1 MSDYVPFL
9 IFGIALGSVYGLAAM
24 GLVLTYKTSGLFN
37 IAQGAISAASAYAF
51 YELRDDGGLA
61 WPFAAVVV
69 LLLFGVGLGFILER
83 MSAALRDVPTAQKIV
98 ATIGLLVAIQSL
110 LILRYGFTGLSVE
123 SFLPTEEA
131 FTLTGVPV
139 TYDQLIVLGLGVT
152 SAAALYV
159 FFKRTRLGTAM
170 RAVVDD
176 HELLDQ
182 TGLDPFRVRFSAWVI
197 GSCFAAASGVLL
209 ASIQLQLDVF
219 ILSVIVIQAFGAAA
233 IGRFTS
239 LPWSF
244 VGGLVVGILQGIT
257 SKAFSPYPNLSGI
270 DFNMPFIVLFGIL
283 VFARRGWLAEVGRE
297 VKTRAV
303 PPSRLPVQARAGG
316 WAVLLVVA
324 LLVPTFADT
333 KISYYNAA
341 VSSVV
346 LFLSLSLLV
355 RTSGQISLCH
365 VGFAAVGAVGMAH
378 MLDRGVPWGLAMI
391 IGGLL
396 AVPIGA
402 VIAIPAIRLSGLYLA
417 LATLGFGILLAQYAY
432 SRDYMFGS
440 GQPTRRPAGFTDDD
454 RYYYLL
460 LVIALV
466 AIGIVVLIEAT
477 RMGRLLR
484 GMADSPVALTTL
496 GANVKISRVIVF
508 CISAF
513 LAGVSGATTAGL
525 FSRVSQ
531 DTFSS
536 QDSLVILAFL
546 AISGRRTVS
555 SAIVAAV
562 LFNVLPAYVS
572 GEKTTLWSY
581 VIFGLAAIVLA
592 ANSQGSLQKAARE
605 AWARRHPDS
614 SPAPQH
620 RRGEHAVAKAPS
632 DEGEPSTSPAPAVA
646 YAPSRYETDEG
657 D

>member
-1 MSDYVPFL
+1 
-9 IFGIALGSVYGLAAM
+9 
-24 GLVLTYKTSGLFN
+24 
-37 IAQGAISAASAYAF
+37 
-51 YELRDDGGLA
+51 
-61 WPFAAVVV
+61 
-69 LLLFGVGLGFILER
+69 
-83 MSAALRDVPTAQKIV
+83 
-98 ATIGLLVAIQSL
+98 
-110 LILRYGFTGLSVE
+110 
-123 SFLPTEEA
+123 
-131 FTLTGVPV
+131 
-139 TYDQLIVLGLGVT
+139 
-152 SAAALYV
+152 
-159 FFKRTRLGTAM
+159 M

-176 HELLDQ
+176 QELLDQ
-182 TGLDPFRVRFSAWVI
+182 TGFDPFRIRLSAWVI
-197 GSCFAAASGVLL
+197 GSCFAAAAGVLL

-239 LPWSF
+239 MPWSF

-257 SKAFSPYPNLSGI
+257 SKLFSSHQSLSGI

-283 VFARRGWLAEVGRE
+283 VFARRGWLVEVGRE
-297 VKTRAV
+297 IKTRAV
-303 PPSRLPVQARAGG
+303 PASRLPMQARAGG
-316 WAVLLVVA
+316 YAVLLVAA
-324 LLVPTFADT
+324 LLVPAFAGT
-333 KISYYNAA
+333 KISFYNAA

-365 VGFAAVGAVGMAH
+365 IGFAAVGAAGFAH
-378 MLDRGVPWGLAMI
+378 MLGKGVPWFGALL

-440 GQPTRRPAGFTDDD
+440 GVPARRPSGFGDDKH
-454 RYYYLL
+454 YYYLL
-460 LVIALV
+460 LAIALLAIAAVV
-466 AIGIVVLIEAT
+466 AIEAT

-484 GMADSPVALTTL
+484 GMADSHIALTTL

-513 LAGVSGATTAGL
+513 MAGIAGATTAGL
-525 FSRVSQ
+525 FARVSQ

-546 AISGRRTVS
+546 AISGRRTVL
-555 SAIVAAV
+555 SAIVAAL

-592 ANSQGSLQKAARE
+592 ANSQGGVARQVGE
-605 AWARRHPDS
+605 LRARRHPVPS
-614 SPAPQH
+614 QAAQH
-620 RRGEHAVAKAPS
+620 RRSEHASARATPPGAAASS
-632 DEGEPSTSPAPAVA
+632 DTAAPAAV

-657 D
+657 E

>member
-1 MSDYVPFL
+1 V
-9 IFGIALGSVYGLAAM
+9 
-24 GLVLTYKTSGLFN
+24 
-37 IAQGAISAASAYAF
+37 
-51 YELRDDGGLA
+51 
-61 WPFAAVVV
+61 
-69 LLLFGVGLGFILER
+69 
-83 MSAALRDVPTAQKIV
+83 
-98 ATIGLLVAIQSL
+98 
-110 LILRYGFTGLSVE
+110 
-123 SFLPTEEA
+123 
-131 FTLTGVPV
+131 
-139 TYDQLIVLGLGVT
+139 
-152 SAAALYV
+152 
-159 FFKRTRLGTAM
+159 
-170 RAVVDD
+170 
-176 HELLDQ
+176 
-182 TGLDPFRVRFSAWVI
+182 
-197 GSCFAAASGVLL
+197 
-209 ASIQLQLDVF
+209 
-219 ILSVIVIQAFGAAA
+219 
-233 IGRFTS
+233 
-239 LPWSF
+239 
-244 VGGLVVGILQGIT
+244 T

-283 VFARRGWLAEVGRE
+283 VFARRGWLVEVGRE
-297 VKTRAV
+297 IKTRAV
-303 PPSRLPVQARAGG
+303 PPSRLPTAARVGG
-316 WAVLLVVA
+316 YAALLAAA

-333 KISYYNAA
+333 KISFYNAA

-365 VGFAAVGAVGMAH
+365 IGFAAVGAAGFAH
-378 MLDRGVPWGLAMI
+378 MLDKGVPWLVAML

-440 GQPTRRPAGFTDDD
+440 GVPTRRPSGFTDDD

-460 LVIALV
+460 LAIALLT
-466 AIGIVVLIEAT
+466 IGVVVLIEAT

-508 CISAF
+508 CLSAF
-513 LAGVSGATTAGL
+513 LAGISGATTAGL
-525 FSRVSQ
+525 FARVSQ
-531 DTFSS
+531 DSFKS

-546 AISGRRTVS
+546 AISGRRTVF
-555 SAIVAAV
+555 SAIVAAL

-592 ANSQGSLQKAARE
+592 ANSQGGVHRWVTE
-605 AWARRHPDS
+605 TRARRGPGPSRHRRAEHS
-614 SPAPQH
+614 SPPATPPDA
-620 RRGEHAVAKAPS
+620 ETPA
-632 DEGEPSTSPAPAVA
+632 SPAPAVA
-646 YAPSRYETDEG
+646 YTPSRYETDEG

>member
-1 MSDYVPFL
+1 MTDYVPFL
-9 IFGIALGSVYGLAAM
+9 IFGIALGSIYGLSAM

-37 IAQGAISAASAYAF
+37 IAQGAISAAGAYTF
-51 YELRDDGGLA
+51 YELRNDGGLP
-61 WPFAAVVV
+61 WPVAALIVLLAFGVVV
-69 LLLFGVGLGFILER
+69 GLALER
-83 MSAALRDVPTAQKIV
+83 MSAALRDVPTAQKVV
-98 ATIGLLVAIQSL
+98 ATIGLLVAVQSL
-110 LILRYGFTGLSVE
+110 LILRYGYTGLSVE
-123 SFLPTEEA
+123 SFLPQDEA

-139 TYDQLIVLGLGVT
+139 NYDILIVLGLGMA
-152 SAAALYV
+152 SAASLYV
-159 FFKRTRLGTAM
+159 FFKRTRLGAAM

-182 TGLDPFRVRFSAWVI
+182 TGLDPFRIRLSAWVI

-244 VGGLVVGILQGIT
+244 VGGLVVGILQGVA
-257 SKAFSPYPNLSGI
+257 SKAFAAHPSLSGI

-283 VFARRGWLAEVGRE
+283 VFARRGWLVQVGRDI
-297 VKTRAV
+297 KTRAV
-303 PPSRLPVQARAGG
+303 PPSRLPMSARAGG
-316 WAVLLVVA
+316 YAAVLVVA
-324 LLVPTFADT
+324 LLVPTFAGT
-333 KISYYNAA
+333 KISFYNAA

-365 VGFAAVGAVGMAH
+365 VGFAAVGAAGMAH
-378 MLDRGVPWGLAMI
+378 MLENDVPWLVAMLLAGLI
-391 IGGLL
+391 

-402 VIAIPAIRLSGLYLA
+402 VIAIPAIRVSGLYLA

-440 GQPTRRPAGFTDDD
+440 GVPTRRPEGFTDDNS
-454 RYYYLL
+454 YYYLM
-460 LVIALV
+460 LVIALI
-466 AIGIVVLIEAT
+466 AIAIVVTIEAT
-477 RMGRLLR
+477 RLGRLLR

-513 LAGVSGATTAGL
+513 LAGISGATTAGL

-546 AISGRRTVS
+546 AISGRRTVF

-581 VIFGLAAIVLA
+581 VIFGLAAILLA
-592 ANSQGSLQKAARE
+592 ANSQGGLQYQLRE
-605 AWARRHPDS
+605 ARARRRPEAAS
-614 SPAPQH
+614 VPQH
-620 RRGEHAVAKAPS
+620 RRAQRASESEAG
-632 DEGEPSTSPAPAVA
+632 DTPASANPVIE
-646 YAPSRYETDEG
+646 YTPSRHEKDEG